1 MYLVAN
7 SFLHSLASG
16 FYLFLSYGYSIRNY
30 EHCRKL
36 MKLQRILL
44 VFGLRKSAERCGFIA
59 GMRVREIYIG
69 DFSNISAQ
77 LELYRRFSQYIGA
90 TQIISAIFRLYR
102 LNKRRGRSQTAS
114 SLYFEAPPEQ
124 SSLPLSCYKLKQFR
138 YAVQQSSAQ
147 SIILN
152 RYLLRF
158 LPLLYPPYK
167 TIKNTIHFFFFHAD
181 SVIGYRDYNARL

>member
-1 MYLVAN
+1 
-7 SFLHSLASG
+7 
-16 FYLFLSYGYSIRNY
+16 
-30 EHCRKL
+30 
-36 MKLQRILL
+36 
-44 VFGLRKSAERCGFIA
+44 
-59 GMRVREIYIG
+59 MRVREIYIG

-102 LNKRRGRSQTAS
+102 LNDKRRGRSQTAS
-114 SLYFEAPPEQ
+114 SLYFG
-124 SSLPLSCYKLKQFR
+124 SSTRTVVPSLSCYKLKQFR

>member
-1 MYLVAN
+1 MRSMGTIAMPFGSLIGGYAAN
-7 SFLHSLASG
+7 VFSSQLILHSLASG

-44 VFGLRKSAERCGFIA
+44 VFDLRKSAERCGFIA

-102 LNKRRGRSQTAS
+102 LNDKRSSSQTAS

-124 SSLPLSCYKLKQFR
+124 SSLPFR
-138 YAVQQSSAQ
+138 A
-147 SIILN
+147 IN
-152 RYLLRF
+152 
-158 LPLLYPPYK
+158 
-167 TIKNTIHFFFFHAD
+167 
-181 SVIGYRDYNARL
+181 